1 MTFTRNLLTCLA
13 LSVATTGAFAAAPAT
28 NAAPSASAKPDL
40 VKFKNSSRK
49 AVQGLTPTEI
59 GLINAPAPAT
69 DDALPQKPMAGTTL
83 KFDDY
88 MSELTSKLQLSK
100 TEAKEVASYYQ
111 GDADKLDQALND
123 DTLSP
128 LQKAQQVADLRG
140 ARNEKIEDLLH
151 DFQRQRDFL
160 EIEARY
166 RVALTE
172 LAADGGLAPAPAN

>member
-1 MTFTRNLLTCLA
+1 M
-13 LSVATTGAFAAAPAT
+13 
-28 NAAPSASAKPDL
+28 
-40 VKFKNSSRK
+40 
-49 AVQGLTPTEI
+49 
-59 GLINAPAPAT
+59 
-69 DDALPQKPMAGTTL
+69 